1 MHPSALKAQQTKR
14 YLIETYPLANQPGTV
29 FVKGARRDIN
39 NRILNDMAFGWK
51 EADPVYRINLR
62 SLDHGQIVARYTK
75 RDAAGK
81 PVVLSYYR
89 YNATSKSI

>member
-14 YLIETYPLANQPGTV
+14 YLIDVDPLANQPGTV
-29 FVKGARRDIN
+29 FVKGARREIN
-39 NRILNDMAFGWK
+39 NRILADAAFGWK
-51 EADPVYRINLR
+51 EADPVFRINLR

-75 RDAAGK
+75 RGADGK

-89 YNATSKSI
+89 YNATSKTI